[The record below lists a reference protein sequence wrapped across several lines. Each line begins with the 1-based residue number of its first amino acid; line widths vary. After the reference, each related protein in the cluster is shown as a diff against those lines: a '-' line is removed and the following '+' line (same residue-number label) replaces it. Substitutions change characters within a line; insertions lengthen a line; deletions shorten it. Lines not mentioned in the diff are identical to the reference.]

1 MISEKAAKEVLSKII
16 ARIGKNSTIEI
27 LKDLSEVPANKSFKD
42 SIQRM
47 QLLLGDKGSDH
58 E

>member
-1 MISEKAAKEVLSKII
+1 MISEKAAKEILLKII

-27 LKDLSEVPANKSFKD
+27 LKDLSEIPANKSFKD
-42 SIQRM
+42 SVQRM
-47 QLLLGDKGSDH
+47 LLLLSDKGSDH